1 VTAGGRSIDRTTAA
15 AVHVDAV
22 GPDPAPGDVAMT
34 SPTGDTPAA
43 DRSVRGAVYR
53 HFVGTGEAPSARV
66 LGEMLDRDEDSV
78 RQSLER
84 LASARLLALA
94 PQTREV
100 WMAHPFSAVATPY
113 PVETGDRRYWANCAW
128 DALAIPALLD
138 VDARISTHCP
148 DCGLPVDA
156 SVEHG
161 RLEAPTEAV
170 VHFFVR
176 PARFWDD
183 IGFT

>member
-1 VTAGGRSIDRTTAA
+1 
-15 AVHVDAV
+15 
-22 GPDPAPGDVAMT
+22 MT
-34 SPTGDTPAA
+34 SITDAASAA
-43 DRSVRGAVYR
+43 DRSVRTAVYR
-53 HFVGTGEAPSARV
+53 HFVDTGEAPSARV
-66 LGEMLDRDEDSV
+66 LATALERDEHSV

-94 PQTREV
+94 SETREV

-113 PVETGDRRYWANCAW
+113 PVETCDRRYWANCAW

-138 VDARISTHCP
+138 ADARISTHCP
-148 DCGLPVDA
+148 DCGSAVDA

-161 RLEAPTEAV
+161 RLEAPADAV
-170 VHFFVR
+170 VHFLVR
-176 PARFWDD
+176 PTRFWDD